1 MSEEKQ
7 EFIDQLAETIMEE
20 MNFNKKYEMMI
31 FIKYLEDHMINLYGS
46 TPNGEIYESEDES
59 NKSDSSETNESD
71 ITEENYE
78 IEENKENGIIF
89 KMLK

>member
-1 MSEEKQ
+1 
-7 EFIDQLAETIMEE
+7 
-20 MNFNKKYEMMI
+20 MNFNKKYEMLI
-31 FIKYLEDHMINLYGS
+31 FLKLLEDHMINLYGS

-71 ITEENYE
+71 ITEEEYE
-78 IEENKENGIIF
+78 IQETNESGIIF